1 MRFTAGMD
9 AGEWCSRVG
18 RHRAGRPVEGPP
30 SDAAP
35 GADGASGA
43 DADGGNR
50 AEEPLGRSGREDAVR
65 VRWRGPDGREAVT
78 SEMQLLAAL
87 EVAGIAAAPDVLGI
101 EEDGYVRETAPPL
114 ARRGGRR
121 AGGSG
126 PPATGERLAQARA
139 REDLEALVGALHE
152 RGWVLGAPR
161 GRGLGLR
168 ADGHVIVLDLS
179 GLRREDSLSAR
190 SADRHW
196 IDTVLEDEER
206 TLRRR
211 VHAVP
216 RAGAV
221 LSEAESFPGSFG
233 AEPPVTE
240 PAPKLPV
247 EPTVSRVPEEGSP
260 LPAPR
265 LRRARTD
272 CEPTAEERRRWTG
285 STRPRRR
292 GPVPTVLAVLADAQH
307 RRTALL
313 SAGIVLVLGLGTGAA
328 LTLPGAGPGPG
339 ENAAA
344 SAPAA
349 QDPAPGDEAPVI
361 EDPWALAVELAG
373 ARHAYLTGTSDVPV
387 AAVGGAA
394 EEEDER
400 IRAAYEGLEVRG
412 GGPVVHEAEL
422 VSGPD
427 EDGTAVLRVLTTT
440 EDAEVVDASG
450 TLQEAQEPESTEVD
464 LSLEWDGDRWRIQ
477 EVEAV

>member
-9 AGEWCSRVG
+9 AGEWCSREG
-18 RHRAGRPVEGPP
+18 RHRAGRSVEGPP
-30 SDAAP
+30 SGGSP
-35 GADGASGA
+35 GADGASA
-43 DADGGNR
+43 ADGVGDR

-65 VRWRGPDGREAVT
+65 VRWRGPEGREAVT

-139 REDLEALVGALHE
+139 REDLEALVVALHE

-190 SADRHW
+190 GADRHW

-211 VHAVP
+211 VHALPAAGTGVP
-216 RAGAV
+216 D
-221 LSEAESFPGSFG
+221 AESFPEPPVAEPVVMDPAPELP
-233 AEPPVTE
+233 AEPP
-240 PAPKLPV
+240 ALQ
-247 EPTVSRVPEEGSP
+247 VPEDRTPPS
-260 LPAPR
+260 APR
-265 LRRARTD
+265 LRRARTYG
-272 CEPTAEERRRWTG
+272 EPAAEEQRHRTV

-292 GPVPTVLAVLADAQH
+292 GPVPSVLTVLADARH

-313 SAGIVLVLGLGTGAA
+313 SAGVVLVLGLGTGAA
-328 LTLPGAGPGPG
+328 LTLPGETPSP
-339 ENAAA
+339 EEPAAA

-349 QDPAPGDEAPVI
+349 QNPAPGTGAPEI
-361 EDPWALAVELAG
+361 EDPWALAAELAG

-400 IRAAYEGLEVRG
+400 IRAAYDGLEVRG

-427 EDGTAVLRVLTTT
+427 EDGTAVLRVLATN